1 MPNVRIDENGVPKAA
16 VFEQSAPTAHRTGV
30 TAVDSADP
38 EVEDALDAAG
48 FAHIDFDVDVT
59 LGGADL
65 LVEVTPLYYGATAD
79 AWFRGESA
87 FFTATGRYRLRAD
100 ARGARVFL
108 AVTALEGDTPTLDLD
123 AWASLS

>member
-1 MPNVRIDENGVPKAA
+1 MSSVRVMVIAGPAGSGKTTLADAVAIECGPEFAA
-16 VFEQSAPTAHRTGV
+16 E
-30 TAVDSADP
+30 
-38 EVEDALDAAG
+38 
-48 FAHIDFDVDVT
+48 HIDFDVDVT
-59 LGGADL
+59 LGGAAP

-87 FFTATGRYRLRAD
+87 FFTATGRYRLRAE